1 MDQSVCHLGLRQRRS
16 GFTMVELLIV
26 VAIVALLMSLLL
38 PVCAAGLAAARQ
50 AACLTNLRS
59 LATAVRLYTGDHRGA
74 YPRAW
79 AGDTCRWMDLL
90 EPYVDKKAETYCC
103 PSDDARV
110 PLPWDDQITM
120 SYGINCFR
128 FKDDAH
134 CFWYGVSTIAVKRP
148 AETILLAD
156 CTPGRYYVG
165 GGNRFRE
172 PVPGVDYRH
181 SDGGFNAVFCDG
193 HAETLKETTREDW
206 DASQ

>member
-1 MDQSVCHLGLRQRRS
+1 MVPSAIRLASRRLAL

-38 PVCAAGLAAARQ
+38 PVCAAVLATARQ
-50 AACLTNLRS
+50 ASCLTNLRS
-59 LATAVRLYTGDHRGA
+59 LATAVRLYTGDHRGM

-79 AGDTCRWMDLL
+79 TSDTCRWMDLL
-90 EPYVDKKAETYCC
+90 APYVDKKAEVYCC
-103 PSDDARV
+103 PSDDVRV
-110 PLPWDDQITM
+110 PLPWDHQITM

-134 CFWYGVSTIAVKRP
+134 CFWYGVSTVAVKRP

-156 CTPGRYYVG
+156 CTPGKYYVG

-181 SDGGFNAVFCDG
+181 TDGSFNAVFCDG
-193 HAETLKETTREDW
+193 HAETLKETTQEDW